1 MVHLDNE
8 ILFNASNNELSRHEK
23 IWRNIKYI
31 LLSERSR
38 SEKATYYLIPTT
50 WYFGNG
56 KNHGD
61 NKKWLQELWVDEQA
75 EHGGMLG

>member
-1 MVHLDNE
+1 MMVHLDNE
-8 ILFNASNNELSRHEK
+8 ILFNASNNELSSHEK

-50 WYFGNG
+50 
-56 KNHGD
+56 
-61 NKKWLQELWVDEQA
+61 
-75 EHGGMLG
+75 